1 MFRLPVILIFLPLL
15 LVSHAGYGQNNT
27 PLLISETFYETPLVR
42 ALKKLKKKYKIKFAY
57 DHKLLAH
64 HKVTQNIDQIPL
76 SEALAMLLDGTQL
89 RFRVDGQGVI
99 ILPPTR
105 HKTFPIS
112 AEIKIRKRI
121 NIKGTIKDAQ
131 TGETLPFANIR
142 VLDSDV
148 GTTSNVDGFFSLLA
162 VPEEATTIEISYLG
176 YINEYVDLDAYDIRG
191 PLIVNLTSKSE
202 VLDELIV
209 YDENAEMLDN
219 GDEIGQ
225 LSMNPS
231 RLLSLPSLGEVDI
244 FRTLQY
250 LPGISGTD
258 ETSAGLVIRGSTP
271 DQNLILFDGFTVY
284 HIDHFFGV
292 FSAFNSNAIKNIQVY
307 KGAFEAKY
315 GGRASSV
322 IDITGK
328 TGNSNK
334 PSYGVGANLIS
345 ANAVL
350 ELPIND
356 KLSLFMAGRRSHTDI
371 LQTGLY
377 KEIFDKVIID
387 NRAIINNLR
396 SNNFEDIEPE
406 FNFYDIN
413 GKLTYRPSGKDV
425 ISLSYYSGR
434 DNLNIDANRQ
444 YPELIEDPITHL
456 GFTVDVDWT
465 VDDDSRWGNNGF
477 STRWGRQWNQK
488 FYSNLNIGYSDYS
501 SVQRNSD
508 RLSFSVQ
515 TFEIDTLIRNK
526 RQTIKNGLTDFS
538 IRLDNEWK
546 IGQRSELAFGTLYTK
561 NEINFHYAGGGV
573 SDNLYDSGRQLAF
586 YVQNT
591 FYPFR
596 NLGVTVGIRN
606 TQYNVI
612 REDFVEPRVSINY
625 QVSERLRLKAAW
637 GRHNQFINR
646 VAFEENL
653 YDANTAFW
661 LMADGNNIPHV
672 FSRHFVGG
680 FSYETG
686 DFLID
691 VEAYHKDT
699 DGITDF
705 LPNVKVNNNGRE
717 EFVNFYLAGTSVAK
731 GVDFLVQ
738 KKTGKHTGWLS
749 YSLSK
754 VENSFPD
761 LNRGRPFAA
770 RQDQR
775 HEIKLINMM
784 SVGRWDLSS
793 TWIYGSGKPY
803 SDPGQGSPLVTLD
816 SLNINYVA
824 ADNINTERLPAYH
837 RLDLAAAYNFN
848 IGKGTGQF
856 GISVYNVYGRKNVK
870 YKRFTSLDIDGIAND
885 NSGRGT
891 TLSRSEPRY
900 VESDVLLLG
909 FTPNI
914 FFNLR
919 F

>member
-1 MFRLPVILIFLPLL
+1 MSRLSVILLSTMLL
-15 LVSHAGYGQNNT
+15 LINLYGYCQNSD
-27 PLLISETFYETPLVR
+27 PVLISETFYDTPLIK
-42 ALKKLKKKYKIKFAY
+42 ALKRLKKKYKIKFAY

-64 HKVTQNIDQIPL
+64 HKVTQSIDQLPV
-76 SEALAMLLDGTQL
+76 SETLAMLLDGTRL
-89 RFRVDGQGVI
+89 RFRVDDQGVI
-99 ILPPTR
+99 ILPPAR
-105 HKTFPIS
+105 QKTFPIS
-112 AEIKIRKRI
+112 AEIKIRKI
-121 NIKGTIKDAQ
+121 VNIKGIIKDSQ
-131 TGETLPFANIR
+131 TGESLPFANIR

-148 GTTSNVDGFFSLLA
+148 GTTSNVDGFFSVLA
-162 VPEEATTIEISYLG
+162 VPDKASTIEISYLG
-176 YINEYVDLDAYDIRG
+176 YVTEYVDLSAYDIRD
-191 PLIVNLTSKSE
+191 PLVINLTSKSE

-209 YDENAEMLDN
+209 YEEKSEMLDN
-219 GDEIGQ
+219 GDDIGQ

-258 ETSAGLVIRGSTP
+258 ETSAGLIIRGSTP
-271 DQNLILFDGFTVY
+271 DQNLILFDGFSVY

-328 TGNSNK
+328 TGNAHQ
-334 PSYGVGANLIS
+334 PSYGFGANLIS

-350 ELPIND
+350 ELPLSD
-356 KLSLFMAGRRSHTDI
+356 KLSFFMAGRRSHTDI

-396 SNNFEDIEPE
+396 SNNFEDIEPV
-406 FNFYDIN
+406 FNFYDLN
-413 GKLTYRPSGKDV
+413 GKLTYRPSSKDV

-444 YPELIEDPITHL
+444 YSERLEDQFSNL
-456 GFTVDVDWT
+456 GVLVDVDWR
-465 VDDDSRWGNNGF
+465 VDDDSNWGNNGF
-477 STRWGRQWNQK
+477 STRWGRQWSQK
-488 FYSNLNIGYSDYS
+488 FYSNLNIAYSDYS
-501 SVQRNSD
+501 SEQDNSD
-508 RLSFSVQ
+508 RLLFSVPAH
-515 TFEIDTLIRNK
+515 EIDTLISDRRQRIRN
-526 RQTIKNGLTDFS
+526 NLSDFS
-538 IRLDNEWK
+538 IRWDNEWK

-561 NEINFHYAGGGV
+561 NEINFHYSSSGGV
-573 SDNLYDSGRQLAF
+573 SDNYYDSGRQVAF
-586 YVQNT
+586 YIQNT

-596 NLGVTVGIRN
+596 NLGVTLGVRS

-612 REDFVEPRVSINY
+612 REDFIEPRLSLNYKVSDKF
-625 QVSERLRLKAAW
+625 RLKAAW
-637 GRHNQFINR
+637 GQHNQFINR
-646 VAFEENL
+646 ISFEENL
-653 YDANTAFW
+653 YDANSSFW
-661 LMADGNNIPHV
+661 LMADGDNIPHV
-672 FSRHFVGG
+672 FSKHFVGG
-680 FSYETG
+680 FTYETNG
-686 DFLID
+686 FLFD

-699 DGITDF
+699 EGITDF
-705 LPNVKVNNNGRE
+705 LPSVKITSNGE
-717 EFVNFYLAGTSVAK
+717 DQFVNVYLAGTSVAK
-731 GVDFLVQ
+731 GVDFLLQ

-754 VENSFPD
+754 VENSFPG

-775 HEIKLINMM
+775 HEIKLVNMM

-793 TWIYGSGKPY
+793 TWVYGSGKPY
-803 SDPGQGSPLVTLD
+803 SDPGEGSPLITLD
-816 SLNINYVA
+816 SLNIDYVA
-824 ADNINTERLPAYH
+824 ADNINTKRLPAYH

-848 IGKGTGQF
+848 MGKGKAQF
-856 GISVYNVYGRKNVK
+856 GLSIYNVYGRKNVK
-870 YKRFTSLDIDGIAND
+870 YKRFSSLDIDEIANET
-885 NSGRGT
+885 SF
-891 TLSRSEPRY
+891 RSASFDDEPRY

-909 FTPNI
+909 FTPNV

>member
-1 MFRLPVILIFLPLL
+1 MFRLPVILIILL
-15 LVSHAGYGQNNT
+15 ILVDLNSFGQDGN
-27 PLLISETFYETPLVR
+27 PLLINETFDHVPLVK
-42 ALKKLKKKYKIKFAY
+42 ALKKLKKRYKIKFAY

-64 HKVTQNIDQIPL
+64 HKVTQRIDQLPL
-76 SEALAMLLDGTQL
+76 KETMSMLLEGTEL

-99 ILPPTR
+99 ILPPAR
-105 HKTFPIS
+105 RETFPIS
-112 AEIKIRKRI
+112 AEIKIREVL
-121 NIKGTIKDAQ
+121 NIKGIIRDSQ
-131 TGETLPFANIR
+131 TGETLPFASIR
-142 VLDSDV
+142 VLDSEI
-148 GTTSNVDGFFSLLA
+148 GTTSNVDGFFSLLG
-162 VPEEATTIEISYLG
+162 VPDEASTLEISYLG
-176 YINEYVDLDAYDIRG
+176 YVNEYVDLEAYDTRRPLVIR
-191 PLIVNLTSKSE
+191 LTSKSE
-202 VLDELIV
+202 VLDELVV
-209 YDENAEMLDN
+209 YDENSEMLDN
-219 GDEIGQ
+219 GENVGQ

-231 RLLSLPSLGEVDI
+231 RLLSLPSMGEVDI

-258 ETSAGLVIRGSTP
+258 ETSAGLVIRGSSP

-328 TGNSNK
+328 TGNTHQ
-334 PSYGVGANLIS
+334 PSYGIGANLIS

-350 ELPIND
+350 ELPINE
-356 KLSLFMAGRRSHTDI
+356 KLSLFVAGRRSHTDI

-377 KEIFDKVIID
+377 KEIFDRVIID

-406 FNFYDIN
+406 FNFYDLN
-413 GKLTYRPSGKDV
+413 GKLTYRPSSKDV
-425 ISLSYYSGR
+425 ISMSYYSGR

-444 YPELIEDPITHL
+444 YPEIVEDPDA
-456 GFTVDVDWT
+456 GFEYTVDVDWR
-465 VDDDSRWGNNGF
+465 VDDDSNWGNNGF

-488 FYSNLNIGYSDYS
+488 FYSNVNIGYSDYN

-508 RLSFSVQ
+508 RLSFEVE
-515 TFEIDTLIRNK
+515 TFEIDTLIRNR
-526 RQTIKNGLTDFS
+526 RQTIRNSLSDFS

-546 IGQRSELAFGTLYTK
+546 IGQRSELAFGTLFTK
-561 NEINFHYAGGGV
+561 NEITFHYSSNGVV
-573 SDNLYDSGRQLAF
+573 SDTYDSGRQLAF

-591 FYPFR
+591 FYPLR
-596 NLGVTVGIRN
+596 NLGVTVGIRS

-612 REDFVEPRVSINY
+612 RDDFIEPRLSLSY
-625 QVSERLRLKAAW
+625 QVDDRLRLKAAW
-637 GRHNQFINR
+637 GKHNQFINR
-646 VAFEENL
+646 VSFEENL
-653 YDANTAFW
+653 YDANSAFW
-661 LMADGNNIPHV
+661 LMADGYTIPHV
-672 FSRHFVGG
+672 FSEHFIAG
-680 FSYETG
+680 FSYETE

-705 LPNVKVNNNGRE
+705 LPNVKVTNNGMD
-717 EFVNFYLAGTSVAK
+717 EFVNFYIPGNSVAK
-731 GVDFLVQ
+731 GVDVLLQ

-761 LNRGRPFAA
+761 LNRGRPFPAS
-770 RQDQR
+770 QDQR

-793 TWIYGSGKPY
+793 TWVYGSGKPY
-803 SDPGQGSPLVTLD
+803 SDPGQGTPLITLD

-824 ADNINTERLPAYH
+824 ADNINTERLPDYH

-848 IGKGTGQF
+848 IGKGKGQL
-856 GISVYNVYGRKNVK
+856 GLSIYNVYGRKNVK
-870 YKRFTSLDIDGIAND
+870 YKRFTRLNIDDIANE
-885 NSGRGT
+885 NAGRGAT
-891 TLSRSEPRY
+891 VSNEPRY
-900 VESDVLLLG
+900 MEADVLLLG

-914 FFNLR
+914 FVNLR